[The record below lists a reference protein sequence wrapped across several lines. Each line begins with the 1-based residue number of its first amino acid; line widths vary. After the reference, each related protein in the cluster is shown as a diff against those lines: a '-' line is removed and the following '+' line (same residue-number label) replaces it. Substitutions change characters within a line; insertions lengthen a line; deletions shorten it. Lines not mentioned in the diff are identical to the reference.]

1 MSLQLS
7 TLNVIVNPKAHVG
20 LRVDSSTFSS
30 SSIFD
35 FFDKKKVHFET
46 QQPYQFRFR
55 LIIPMI
61 VFC

>member
-7 TLNVIVNPKAHVG
+7 TLNVIVNPKVLVG
-20 LRVDSSTFSS
+20 LRVDPSNFSS

-35 FFDKKKVHFET
+35 FFDKNKVHFKT

-55 LIIPMI
+55 LIILMI